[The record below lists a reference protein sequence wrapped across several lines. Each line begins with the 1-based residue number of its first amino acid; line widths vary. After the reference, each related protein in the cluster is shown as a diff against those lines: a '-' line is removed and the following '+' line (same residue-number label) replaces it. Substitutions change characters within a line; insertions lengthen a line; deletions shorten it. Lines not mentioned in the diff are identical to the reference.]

1 LETFSTAKRAT
12 VASLGWDL
20 VSCPSSA
27 TNPRYHLTENGH
39 AEANN
44 EADEDDM
51 LLPKTEEKEFKI
63 PEGALRDCIGFG
75 DMNVVAAG
83 VVAVCPLSF

>member
-1 LETFSTAKRAT
+1 
-12 VASLGWDL
+12 
-20 VSCPSSA
+20 
-27 TNPRYHLTENGH
+27 
-39 AEANN
+39 
-44 EADEDDM
+44 M

-75 DMNVVAAG
+75 DMNVVAAAISG